1 MQTKNLKTGET
12 QPNVKPTFN
21 GIQANGTWKRREN
34 IFVHPRLLEISE
46 SLLSTTIF
54 FKRNYLKYSPFAI
67 ITVNDTYHNDEV
79 NTDIPESDY
88 FLSKKTPLFKF
99 QIIKSPSNE
108 KQSFLY
114 ENVEKSHFSNF
125 FQNSFKSQCSSK
137 PAFPRELG
145 RFHWSSNHVINKS
158 PWAAPKFFI
167 KITYFFFICRSGGEL
182 SKQNEVRC
190 MVAYSG

>member
-1 MQTKNLKTGET
+1 MVCERGGKRFSYIQDFLKFLNHFF
-12 QPNVKPTFN
+12 QQRF
-21 GIQANGTWKRREN
+21 
-34 IFVHPRLLEISE
+34 
-46 SLLSTTIF
+46 F
-54 FKRNYLKYSPFAI
+54 FKRNYLKDSPFAI

-88 FLSKKTPLFKF
+88 FLSKKNPLFKF

-145 RFHWSSNHVINKS
+145 RFHWNSNHVINKS
-158 PWAAPKFFI
+158 PWAAPKIFI
-167 KITYFFFICRSGGEL
+167 KITYFFFSYAGQEVSSANRMKYVAWVPTLVNSLYPIMNRGWKPSL
-182 SKQNEVRC
+182 TSKQL
-190 MVAYSG
+190 S